1 MSETFRFTPEERAQL
16 ARLIVDSG
24 AFQTG
29 DFTLASGKR
38 SSFYIDA
45 KQAITR
51 PDILAL
57 AASAMAPHIDSDRI
71 AAVELAG
78 IPLAAAVSLAVDK
91 PFVMVRKAPKGHGTK
106 KRFEG
111 ELRAGETVTFVE
123 DVTTTGGSVIDGIT
137 ALEEA
142 GARVLTVV
150 TLVDR
155 GEGAEDALLSRGV
168 ELVPILD
175 VSALKRAQEELAAIG
190 RGRHRN

>member
-1 MSETFRFTPEERAQL
+1 VSETFRFTPEERAQL

-29 DFTLASGKR
+29 NFTLASGKR
-38 SSFYIDA
+38 SSYYIDA
-45 KQAITR
+45 KRAIVR

-57 AASAMAPHIDSDRI
+57 AASAMAPHIDSDRV

-91 PFVMVRKAPKGHGTK
+91 PFIMVRKASKDHGTK

-111 ELRAGETVTFVE
+111 ELRPGETVTFVE
-123 DVTTTGGSVIDGIT
+123 DVTTTGGSVLDGISV
-137 ALEEA
+137 LEEA

-150 TLVDR
+150 ALVDR
-155 GEGAEDALLSRGV
+155 GEGAEDALFARGI
-168 ELVPILD
+168 ELAPILD
-175 VSALKRAQEELAAIG
+175 LAALKRAQEELVAIS
-190 RGRHRN
+190 RGVRRP